1 MSENKNTKPEAV
13 SKSKAITMTSG
24 SLWKNIFFFSVP
36 LMFSQLLEVMFNL
49 SDVAVVGQFADY
61 KALGAVG
68 STTLLVTLFTSFLIG
83 MGSGVNVQVA
93 LGLGAKN
100 KNAVEKTIHTAL
112 LICAGVGIVVA
123 AIGFLFA
130 QNILSMMNTKAEF
143 IDAAVLYLKIYS
155 MGLPAMA
162 VYNFGNGVMSA
173 SGDTKR
179 PLVYLTI
186 AGILNVILN
195 LFFVIVCNMAAS
207 GVALASAIAQYV
219 SAILIIS
226 NLVQRKDECRLSFS
240 KIRFHK
246 EAAKAVLIIGIPTG
260 FQNAIFAIA
269 NIFVQVGV
277 NTFDAIVV
285 SGNSA
290 AINADSIIFNVM
302 AAFYTACA
310 SFIGQNR
317 GAHNKE
323 RMIKSYRISLF
334 YSFLVGALLG
344 ILLLVFGR
352 TFLGFFATEEA
363 VIDAGMN
370 RIKVMWFAYAI
381 SAFMDCTIAA
391 SRGIGKTVVPT
402 IIVIMGSCVFR
413 IAWVYTI
420 FAYFHTQQAL
430 YLLYFFSWTFTAIAE
445 IIYFKITFARVTK
458 KMERQK

>member
-1 MSENKNTKPEAV
+1 MSENTNTKPETV
-13 SKSKAITMTSG
+13 SKSKTIAMTSG
-24 SLWKNIFFFSVP
+24 SLWRNIFFFSVP

-112 LICAGVGIVVA
+112 LICAGVGVVVA
-123 AIGFLFA
+123 AVGFLFA

-155 MGLPAMA
+155 LGLPAMA

-195 LFFVIVCNMAAS
+195 LFFVIVCDMAAS

-226 NLVQRKDECRLSFS
+226 NLIRRKDECRLSFS

-246 EAAKAVLIIGIPTG
+246 DAAKAVLMIGIPTG

-277 NTFDAIVV
+277 NTFDAVVV

-317 GAHNKE
+317 GAHNRE

-352 TFLGFFATEEA
+352 TFVGFFATEEA

-402 IIVIMGSCVFR
+402 IIVILGSCVFR
-413 IAWVYTI
+413 IVWVYTI

-430 YLLYFFSWTFTAIAE
+430 YLLYFFSWMFTAIAE

-458 KMERQK
+458 NENI